1 MSLRRPERD
10 KRLLDRDV
18 REERPEYTD
27 DDGEEDRGVEELSE
41 LSTVYEYEAMDMA
54 VLGRVEP
61 GTGAERA
68 GLVAEKE
75 KGSADLC

>member
-27 DDGEEDRGVEELSE
+27 DEGEEDRGVEELSE

-54 VLGRVEP
+54 VLGRNEP
-61 GTGAERA
+61 GTGAGSA
-68 GLVAEKE
+68 GLVAEE
-75 KGSADLC
+75 VKGRAD